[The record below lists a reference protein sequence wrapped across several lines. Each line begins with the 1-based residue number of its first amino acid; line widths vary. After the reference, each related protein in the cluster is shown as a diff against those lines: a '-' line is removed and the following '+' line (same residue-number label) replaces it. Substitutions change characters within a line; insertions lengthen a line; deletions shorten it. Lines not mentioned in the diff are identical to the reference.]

1 MMRSRNGARV
11 NYPDWMLGSL
21 KTLKPPE
28 KMTVSQWADKYRIIP
43 AGTSNQ
49 PGRWKTSKTPYLR
62 GIMDAFSDDRIEEI
76 VFIKPTQVGGTES
89 ILNILGYIV
98 DQDPSSTLVVYPSD
112 TLAEDIS
119 KNRIQPMLRAT
130 KPLAEKFREDDSKLL
145 ALQFDNMYI
154 PLTGANSAASLSSK
168 PIRFV
173 LLDEVDKYPPR
184 SGGGKEA
191 DPISLARERTN
202 TFSYNKKIFITSTPT
217 LKTGAIW
224 REWESCTR
232 QLFFYVP
239 CPHCGRM
246 QRLRFHQLKF
256 PKEGSK
262 TERSAA
268 AYYECPYCQGKISD
282 ADKHKIL
289 QLGQW
294 MNEGETEGMRVS
306 PKKTGFALNAIY
318 SPWLSFADVA
328 YKWLDAQGDQEK
340 MQNFVNSW
348 LGEPWEDVG
357 STAGAQKV
365 LDNRGVYTRGM
376 VPDWAQIITCG
387 VDVQQNC
394 LYYTVDAWG
403 QGKKIYNIDHDCIPG
418 VDFNTLWDVIN
429 QTYYDAKGRDWYI
442 DLALIDSGDQTDQV
456 YDFCYVHNPL
466 TVPVKGSSTPIPARY
481 RVSAIQ
487 REGSAARGMNLIICD
502 GSYYK
507 TMIYAKINAVDG
519 SWQVF
524 DGVDQEYCEQI
535 TNEHKVFERKNGV
548 GSWVWRPKT
557 SGAPNHY
564 LDCEVYAACAA
575 DLLGAFALLEDPP
588 EPAAEESTYQREEE
602 DENWFGDNEDDDW
615 GDDWL

>member
-1 MMRSRNGARV
+1 M
-11 NYPDWMLGSL
+11 
-21 KTLKPPE
+21 
-28 KMTVSQWADKYRIIP
+28 SQWADKYRIIP

-282 ADKHKIL
+282 ADKNKIL

-588 EPAAEESTYQREEE
+588 EVVAEESAYQQEEE

>member
-1 MMRSRNGARV
+1 M
-11 NYPDWMLGSL
+11 

-202 TFSYNKKIFITSTPT
+202 TFSDNKKIFITSTPT

-282 ADKHKIL
+282 ADKHRML

-294 MNEGETEGMRVS
+294 KNEGETEGTRVS

-418 VDFNTLWDVIN
+418 VDFNALWDVIN
-429 QTYYDAKGRDWYI
+429 QTYYDVKGRDWYI

-588 EPAAEESTYQREEE
+588 EVVAEESAYQQEEE

>member
-1 MMRSRNGARV
+1 ME
-11 NYPDWMLGSL
+11 SL

-28 KMTVSQWADKYRIIP
+28 KMTVSQWADKNRIIP

-49 PGRWKTSKTPYLR
+49 PGRWKTSKTPYLK

-282 ADKHKIL
+282 ADKHRML

-294 MNEGETEGMRVS
+294 MIEGETEGTRVS

-564 LDCEVYAACAA
+564 LDCEVYATAAA
-575 DLLGAFALLEDPP
+575 DILGVRTLHLNEIQENEQPKKQETTQYTP
-588 EPAAEESTYQREEE
+588 EEHWISQ
-602 DENWFGDNEDDDW
+602 NEGSW
-615 GDDWL
+615 V

>member
-1 MMRSRNGARV
+1 
-11 NYPDWMLGSL
+11 
-21 KTLKPPE
+21 
-28 KMTVSQWADKYRIIP
+28 MTVSQWADKYRIIP

-282 ADKHKIL
+282 ADKNKIL

-418 VDFNTLWDVIN
+418 VDFNALWDVIN
-429 QTYYDAKGRDWYI
+429 QTYYDEKGRDWYI

-456 YDFCYVHNPL
+456 YDFCYMHNPL

-487 REGSAARGMNLIICD
+487 REGSAARGLNLIICD

-588 EPAAEESTYQREEE
+588 GVVAEESTYQREEE

>member
-1 MMRSRNGARV
+1 ME
-11 NYPDWMLGSL
+11 SL

-28 KMTVSQWADKYRIIP
+28 KMTVSQWADKNRIIP

-98 DQDPSSTLVVYPSD
+98 DQDPSSTLVVYPSV

-282 ADKHKIL
+282 ADKHRML

-294 MNEGETEGMRVS
+294 MIEGETEGTRVS

>member
-1 MMRSRNGARV
+1 ME
-11 NYPDWMLGSL
+11 SL

-28 KMTVSQWADKYRIIP
+28 KMTVSQWADKNRIIP

-49 PGRWKTSKTPYLR
+49 PGRWKTSKTPYLK

-282 ADKHKIL
+282 ADKHRML
-289 QLGQW
+289 QLGKW
-294 MNEGETEGMRVS
+294 MNEGETEGTRVS

-403 QGKKIYNIDHDCIPG
+403 QGKKIYNIDHDCILG
-418 VDFNTLWDVIN
+418 VDFNALWDVIN

-456 YDFCYVHNPL
+456 YDFCYMHNPL

-481 RVSAIQ
+481 RVSVIQ
-487 REGSAARGMNLIICD
+487 REGSAARGLNLIICD

-588 EPAAEESTYQREEE
+588 EVVAEESTYQREEE

-615 GDDWL
+615 GNDWL

>member
-1 MMRSRNGARV
+1 
-11 NYPDWMLGSL
+11 MLESL

-282 ADKHKIL
+282 ADKNKIL

>member
-282 ADKHKIL
+282 ADKNKIL

>member
-1 MMRSRNGARV
+1 M
-11 NYPDWMLGSL
+11 
-21 KTLKPPE
+21 KTLRPPE
-28 KMTVSQWADKYRIIP
+28 KMTVSQWADKNRIIP

-49 PGRWKTSKTPYLR
+49 PGRWKTSKTPYLK

-98 DQDPSSTLVVYPSD
+98 DQDPASTLVVYPSD

-239 CPHCGRM
+239 CPHCGKF
-246 QRLRFHQLKF
+246 QRLRFQQLKF

-262 TERSAA
+262 TDRAQA
-268 AYYECPYCQGKISD
+268 AYYECPYCQGKIGD
-282 ADKHKIL
+282 AQKHRML
-289 QLGQW
+289 QQGKW
-294 MNEGETEGMRVS
+294 MNEGETEGKRVS
-306 PKKTGFALNAIY
+306 PKKTGFALNALY
-318 SPWLSFADVA
+318 SPWLSFADVS

-365 LDNRGVYTRGM
+365 LDNCGIYTRGI
-376 VPDWAQIITCG
+376 VPDWAQLVTCG
-387 VDVQQNC
+387 VDVQRTC

-588 EPAAEESTYQREEE
+588 EVVAEESTYQREEE

>member
-11 NYPDWMLGSL
+11 NYPDWMLESL

-49 PGRWKTSKTPYLR
+49 PGRWKTSKTPYLK

-130 KPLAEKFREDDSKLL
+130 KPIAEKFREDDSKLL

-282 ADKHKIL
+282 ADKHRML

-294 MNEGETEGMRVS
+294 MIEGETEGTRAS

-340 MQNFVNSW
+340 MQNFINSW

-418 VDFNTLWDVIN
+418 VDFNALWDVIN
-429 QTYYDAKGRDWYI
+429 QTYYDVKGRDWYI

-588 EPAAEESTYQREEE
+588 EVVAEESAYQQEEE

>member
-1 MMRSRNGARV
+1 M
-11 NYPDWMLGSL
+11 
-21 KTLKPPE
+21 
-28 KMTVSQWADKYRIIP
+28 SQWADKYRIIP

-282 ADKHKIL
+282 ADKNKIL

-403 QGKKIYNIDHDCIPG
+403 QGKKIHNIDHDCIPG

-481 RVSAIQ
+481 RVSAIP

>member
-1 MMRSRNGARV
+1 
-11 NYPDWMLGSL
+11 
-21 KTLKPPE
+21 
-28 KMTVSQWADKYRIIP
+28 MTVSQWADKYRIIP

-282 ADKHKIL
+282 ADKNKIL

-442 DLALIDSGDQTDQV
+442 DLALIDSGDQV

>member
-1 MMRSRNGARV
+1 ME
-11 NYPDWMLGSL
+11 SL

-49 PGRWKTSKTPYLR
+49 PGRWKTSKTPYLK

-282 ADKHKIL
+282 ADKHRML

-294 MNEGETEGMRVS
+294 KNEGETEGTRVS

>member
-1 MMRSRNGARV
+1 ME
-11 NYPDWMLGSL
+11 SL

-28 KMTVSQWADKYRIIP
+28 KMTVSQWADKNRIIP

-49 PGRWKTSKTPYLR
+49 PGRWKTSKTPYLK

-282 ADKHKIL
+282 ADKHRML

-294 MNEGETEGMRVS
+294 MHEGETEGTRVS

-403 QGKKIYNIDHDCIPG
+403 QGKKIYNIDHDCIFG
-418 VDFNTLWDVIN
+418 VDFNALWDVIN

-456 YDFCYVHNPL
+456 YDFCYMHNPL

-481 RVSAIQ
+481 RVSVIQ
-487 REGSAARGMNLIICD
+487 REGSAARGLNLIICD

-588 EPAAEESTYQREEE
+588 EVVAEESTYQREEE

-615 GDDWL
+615 GNDWL

>member
-1 MMRSRNGARV
+1 ME
-11 NYPDWMLGSL
+11 SL

-28 KMTVSQWADKYRIIP
+28 KMTVSQWADKNRIIP

-49 PGRWKTSKTPYLR
+49 PGRWKTSKTPYLK

-282 ADKHKIL
+282 ADKHRML

-294 MNEGETEGMRVS
+294 MNEGETEGTRVS

-328 YKWLDAQGDQEK
+328 YKWLNAQGDQEK

-418 VDFNTLWDVIN
+418 VDFNALWDVIN
-429 QTYYDAKGRDWYI
+429 QTCYDAKGRDWYI
-442 DLALIDSGDQTDQV
+442 DLTLIDSGDQTDQV

-575 DLLGAFALLEDPP
+575 DLLGAFALLEDTP
-588 EPAAEESTYQREEE
+588 EVVAEESTYQREEE

>member
-1 MMRSRNGARV
+1 ME
-11 NYPDWMLGSL
+11 SL

-28 KMTVSQWADKYRIIP
+28 KMTVSQWADKNRIIP

-49 PGRWKTSKTPYLR
+49 PGRWKTSKTPYLK

-282 ADKHKIL
+282 ADKHRML

-294 MNEGETEGMRVS
+294 MIEGETEGTRVS

-588 EPAAEESTYQREEE
+588 EVVAEESAYQQEEE

>member
-1 MMRSRNGARV
+1 M
-11 NYPDWMLGSL
+11 

-130 KPLAEKFREDDSKLL
+130 KPIAEKFREDDSKLL

-282 ADKHKIL
+282 ADKHRML

-294 MNEGETEGMRVS
+294 MIEGETEGTRVS

-429 QTYYDAKGRDWYI
+429 QTYYDTKGRDWYI

-456 YDFCYVHNPL
+456 YDFCYIHNPL
-466 TVPVKGSSTPIPARY
+466 TVPVKGSSTAIPARY

-588 EPAAEESTYQREEE
+588 EPVAEESTYQREEE

>member
-11 NYPDWMLGSL
+11 NYPDWMLESL

-282 ADKHKIL
+282 ADKHRML

-294 MNEGETEGMRVS
+294 KNEGETEGTRVS

-418 VDFNTLWDVIN
+418 VDFNALWDVIN
-429 QTYYDAKGRDWYI
+429 QTYYDVKGRDWYI

-588 EPAAEESTYQREEE
+588 EVVAEESAYQQEEE

>member
-1 MMRSRNGARV
+1 M
-11 NYPDWMLGSL
+11 

-49 PGRWKTSKTPYLR
+49 PGRWKTSKTPYLK

-232 QLFFYVP
+232 QLFLYIP

-282 ADKHKIL
+282 ADKHRML

-294 MNEGETEGMRVS
+294 MDEGETEGMRVS

-418 VDFNTLWDVIN
+418 VDFNALWDVIN

-456 YDFCYVHNPL
+456 YDFCYMHNPL

-481 RVSAIQ
+481 RVSVIQ
-487 REGSAARGMNLIICD
+487 REGSAARGLNLIICD

-588 EPAAEESTYQREEE
+588 EVVAEESTYQREEE

>member
-1 MMRSRNGARV
+1 M
-11 NYPDWMLGSL
+11 

-130 KPLAEKFREDDSKLL
+130 KPIAEKFREDDSKLL

-282 ADKHKIL
+282 ADKHRML

-294 MNEGETEGMRVS
+294 MIEGETEGTRAS

-340 MQNFVNSW
+340 MQNFINSW

-429 QTYYDAKGRDWYI
+429 QTYYDTKGRDWYI
-442 DLALIDSGDQTDQV
+442 DLAMIDSGDQTDQV

-487 REGSAARGMNLIICD
+487 REGSAARGLNLIICD

-588 EPAAEESTYQREEE
+588 EVVAEESAYQQEEE

>member
-1 MMRSRNGARV
+1 M
-11 NYPDWMLGSL
+11 

-282 ADKHKIL
+282 ADKHRML

-294 MNEGETEGMRVS
+294 KNEGETEGTRVS

-418 VDFNTLWDVIN
+418 VDFNALWDVIN
-429 QTYYDAKGRDWYI
+429 QTYYDVKGRDWYI

-588 EPAAEESTYQREEE
+588 EVVAEESAYQQEEE

>member
-1 MMRSRNGARV
+1 M
-11 NYPDWMLGSL
+11 

-49 PGRWKTSKTPYLR
+49 PGRWKTSKTPYLK

-130 KPLAEKFREDDSKLL
+130 KPIAEKFREDDSKLL

-282 ADKHKIL
+282 ADKHRML

-294 MNEGETEGMRVS
+294 MIEGETEGTRAS

-340 MQNFVNSW
+340 MQNFINSW

-418 VDFNTLWDVIN
+418 VDFNALWDVIN
-429 QTYYDAKGRDWYI
+429 QTYYDVKGRDWYI

-588 EPAAEESTYQREEE
+588 EVVAEESAYQQEEE

>member
-11 NYPDWMLGSL
+11 NYPDWMMESL

-28 KMTVSQWADKYRIIP
+28 KMTVSQWADKNRIIP

-49 PGRWKTSKTPYLR
+49 PGRWKTSKTPYLK

-282 ADKHKIL
+282 ADKHRML

-294 MNEGETEGMRVS
+294 MNEGETEGTRAR

-429 QTYYDAKGRDWYI
+429 QTYYDTKGRDWYI

-487 REGSAARGMNLIICD
+487 REGSAARGLNLIICD

>member
-1 MMRSRNGARV
+1 M
-11 NYPDWMLGSL
+11 

-282 ADKHKIL
+282 ADKNKIL

-418 VDFNTLWDVIN
+418 VDFNALWDVIN
-429 QTYYDAKGRDWYI
+429 QTYYDEKGRDWYI

-456 YDFCYVHNPL
+456 YDFCYMHNPL

-487 REGSAARGMNLIICD
+487 REGSAARGLNLIICD

-588 EPAAEESTYQREEE
+588 EVVAEESAYQQEEE

>member
-1 MMRSRNGARV
+1 ME
-11 NYPDWMLGSL
+11 SL

-49 PGRWKTSKTPYLR
+49 PGRWKTSKTPYLK

-282 ADKHKIL
+282 ADKHRML

-294 MNEGETEGMRVS
+294 KNEGETEGTRVS

-588 EPAAEESTYQREEE
+588 EPAAEESAYQQEEE

>member
-1 MMRSRNGARV
+1 M
-11 NYPDWMLGSL
+11 

-262 TERSAA
+262 KEGSKTERSAA

-282 ADKHKIL
+282 ADKHRML

-294 MNEGETEGMRVS
+294 KNEGETEGTRVS

-588 EPAAEESTYQREEE
+588 EVVAEESTYQREEE

>member
-1 MMRSRNGARV
+1 
-11 NYPDWMLGSL
+11 
-21 KTLKPPE
+21 
-28 KMTVSQWADKYRIIP
+28 
-43 AGTSNQ
+43 
-49 PGRWKTSKTPYLR
+49 
-62 GIMDAFSDDRIEEI
+62 
-76 VFIKPTQVGGTES
+76 
-89 ILNILGYIV
+89 
-98 DQDPSSTLVVYPSD
+98 
-112 TLAEDIS
+112 
-119 KNRIQPMLRAT
+119 
-130 KPLAEKFREDDSKLL
+130 
-145 ALQFDNMYI
+145 
-154 PLTGANSAASLSSK
+154 
-168 PIRFV
+168 
-173 LLDEVDKYPPR
+173 
-184 SGGGKEA
+184 
-191 DPISLARERTN
+191 
-202 TFSYNKKIFITSTPT
+202 
-217 LKTGAIW
+217 
-224 REWESCTR
+224 
-232 QLFFYVP
+232 
-239 CPHCGRM
+239 M

-282 ADKHKIL
+282 AEKNKML

-403 QGKKIYNIDHDCIPG
+403 QGKKIYNIDHDCILG
-418 VDFNTLWDVIN
+418 VDFNALWDVIN

-456 YDFCYVHNPL
+456 YDFCYMHNPL

-481 RVSAIQ
+481 RVSVIQ
-487 REGSAARGMNLIICD
+487 REGSAARGRNLIICD

-588 EPAAEESTYQREEE
+588 EVVAEESTYQREEE

-615 GDDWL
+615 GNDWL

>member
-1 MMRSRNGARV
+1 M
-11 NYPDWMLGSL
+11 

-202 TFSYNKKIFITSTPT
+202 TFSYNKKIFITSTPN

-282 ADKHKIL
+282 ADKHRML

-294 MNEGETEGMRVS
+294 KNEGETEGTRVS

-418 VDFNTLWDVIN
+418 VDFNALWDVIN
-429 QTYYDAKGRDWYI
+429 QTYYDVKGRDWYI

-588 EPAAEESTYQREEE
+588 EVVAEESAYQQEEE

>member
-1 MMRSRNGARV
+1 M
-11 NYPDWMLGSL
+11 

-28 KMTVSQWADKYRIIP
+28 RMTVSEWADKNRIIP

-49 PGRWKTSKTPYLR
+49 PGRWKTEKTPYLR

-98 DQDPSSTLVVYPSD
+98 DQDPASTLVVYPSD

-130 KPLAEKFREDDSKLL
+130 RPLAEKFREEDSKLL
-145 ALQFDNMYI
+145 ALQFENMYI

-202 TFSYNKKIFITSTPT
+202 TFAYNKKIFITSTPT

-224 REWESCTR
+224 KEWESCTR
-232 QLFFYVP
+232 QLYFYVP
-239 CPHCGRM
+239 CPLCGKF
-246 QRLRFHQLKF
+246 QRLRFQQIKF
-256 PKEGSK
+256 IKDGTK
-262 TERSAA
+262 TERAES
-268 AYYECPYCQGKISD
+268 AYYECPYCQGQLFD
-282 ADKHKIL
+282 ADKHKML
-289 QLGQW
+289 KQGRW
-294 MNEGETEGMRVS
+294 MNEEEIEGKKQS
-306 PKKTGFALNAIY
+306 PKKTGFSLNAIY
-318 SPWLSFADVA
+318 SPWLSFRDVA

-348 LGEPWEDVG
+348 LGEPWEDVE
-357 STAGAQKV
+357 STTKEDLIFKNQGQ
-365 LDNRGVYTRGM
+365 YTRGI

-387 VDVQQNC
+387 VDVQRTC
-394 LYYTVDAWG
+394 LYYAVDAWG
-403 QGKKIYNIDHDCIPG
+403 QGKKIYHIDHGCIPG
-418 VDFNTLWDVIN
+418 TDFNALWDVLD
-429 QTYYDAKGRDWYI
+429 QAYYDQKGKDWYI
-442 DLALIDSGDQTDQV
+442 DLTLVDSGDQTDLV

-466 TVPVKGSSTPIPARY
+466 AVPVKGASHPIPSRY
-481 RVSAIQ
+481 RVSTIQ
-487 REGSAARGMNLIICD
+487 TEDSVARGLKLIICD

-507 TMIYAKINAVDG
+507 NMIYAKINAQDG

-524 DGVDQEYCEQI
+524 DGVDQEYCDQV
-535 TNEHKVFERKNGV
+535 TSEHKVFERKNGV
-548 GSWVWRPKT
+548 DSWVWKKKT
-557 SGAPNHY
+557 SSADNHY

-575 DLLGAFALLEDPP
+575 DQMGAFALLEEQP
-588 EPAAEESTYQREEE
+588 EAEEEEPTYQREQDEE
-602 DENWFGDNEDDDW
+602 ENWFGNDDDYDW
-615 GDDWL
+615 GGDWI

>member
-130 KPLAEKFREDDSKLL
+130 KPIAEKFREDDSKLL

-282 ADKHKIL
+282 ADKHRML

-294 MNEGETEGMRVS
+294 MIEGETEGTRAS

-340 MQNFVNSW
+340 MQNFINSW

-429 QTYYDAKGRDWYI
+429 QTYYDTKGRDWYI
-442 DLALIDSGDQTDQV
+442 DLAMIDSGDQTDQV

-487 REGSAARGMNLIICD
+487 REGSAARGLNLIICD

-588 EPAAEESTYQREEE
+588 EVVAEESTYQREEE

>member
-1 MMRSRNGARV
+1 M
-11 NYPDWMLGSL
+11 

-282 ADKHKIL
+282 ADKNKIL

-442 DLALIDSGDQTDQV
+442 DLALIDSGDQV

>member
-1 MMRSRNGARV
+1 M
-11 NYPDWMLGSL
+11 

-282 ADKHKIL
+282 ADKHRML

-294 MNEGETEGMRVS
+294 MNEGETEGTRAS

-340 MQNFVNSW
+340 MQNFINSW

-429 QTYYDAKGRDWYI
+429 QTYYDTKGRDWYI

-456 YDFCYVHNPL
+456 YDFFFFYNPI
-466 TVPVKGSSTPIPARY
+466 TVPVKG
-481 RVSAIQ
+481 
-487 REGSAARGMNLIICD
+487 
-502 GSYYK
+502 
-507 TMIYAKINAVDG
+507 
-519 SWQVF
+519 
-524 DGVDQEYCEQI
+524 
-535 TNEHKVFERKNGV
+535 
-548 GSWVWRPKT
+548 
-557 SGAPNHY
+557 
-564 LDCEVYAACAA
+564 
-575 DLLGAFALLEDPP
+575 
-588 EPAAEESTYQREEE
+588 
-602 DENWFGDNEDDDW
+602 
-615 GDDWL
+615 

>member
-1 MMRSRNGARV
+1 M
-11 NYPDWMLGSL
+11 

-246 QRLRFHQLKF
+246 QRLRFQQLKF

-282 ADKHKIL
+282 ADKHRML

-294 MNEGETEGMRVS
+294 KNEGETEGTRVS

-418 VDFNTLWDVIN
+418 VDFNALWDVIN
-429 QTYYDAKGRDWYI
+429 QTYYDVKGRDWYI

-588 EPAAEESTYQREEE
+588 EVVAEESAYQQEEE

>member
-1 MMRSRNGARV
+1 M
-11 NYPDWMLGSL
+11 

-282 ADKHKIL
+282 ADKHRML

-294 MNEGETEGMRVS
+294 KNEGETEGTRVS

-418 VDFNTLWDVIN
+418 VDFNALWDVIN
-429 QTYYDAKGRDWYI
+429 QTYYDVKGRDWYI

-575 DLLGAFALLEDPP
+575 DLRGAFALLEDPP
-588 EPAAEESTYQREEE
+588 EVVAEESAYQQEEE